1 MQGENWLK
9 MMSLN
14 RIKYS
19 IKLNDGSLKEG
30 FLRFSKSQSDRY
42 TQLLKEKGEKDEPLM
57 PDEILEIT
65 LNPEADKDVFT
76 REQIN
81 EALDIDE
88 QKLLSTV
95 WMQKKIIEPKLS
107 RELDPNFF

>member
-1 MQGENWLK
+1 MQNGNWLE

-19 IKLNDGSLKEG
+19 IKLADGSIKDG

-42 TQLLKEKGEKDEPLM
+42 TKLIKEKSENKEILM
-57 PDEILEIT
+57 SDEILEIA
-65 LNPEADKDVFT
+65 LNPDENNMTFT
-76 REQIN
+76 IQQIN
-81 EALDIDE
+81 DSLDLDE
-88 QKLLSTV
+88 QKLLSTI

-107 RELDPNFF
+107 KELDPNFF

>member
-1 MQGENWLK
+1 MQGEKWLE

-19 IKLNDGSLKEG
+19 IRMSDGSKKEG
-30 FLRFSKSQSDRY
+30 FLRFTKSQSDRY
-42 TQLLKEKGEKDEPLM
+42 AKLLKEKSEKNDVLGS
-57 PDEILEIT
+57 DEIAEIA
-65 LNPEADKDVFT
+65 LNPEEQETVFT
-76 REQIN
+76 VEEIN
-81 EALDIDE
+81 KVLDIDE

-107 RELDPNFF
+107 KELDPNFF